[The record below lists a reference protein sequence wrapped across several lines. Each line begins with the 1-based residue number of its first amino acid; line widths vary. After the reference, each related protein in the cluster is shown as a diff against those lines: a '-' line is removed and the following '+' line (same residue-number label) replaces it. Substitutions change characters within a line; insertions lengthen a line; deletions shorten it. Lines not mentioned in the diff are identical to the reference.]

1 MQLFVRM
8 SMQKSER
15 EMTKARRM
23 LKPDEMM
30 LLEMTQ
36 VCGAEL
42 DKRVDDEYEQLLTDY
57 RSVLDRVARH
67 AHKFNAITAS
77 ANGSVH

>member
-1 MQLFVRM
+1 MA
-8 SMQKSER
+8 
-15 EMTKARRM
+15 KARRM

-42 DKRVDDEYEQLLTDY
+42 DKRVDDEYQQLLTDY

-67 AHKFNAITAS
+67 AHKLSTIAVATND
-77 ANGSVH
+77 SVHG